1 MFKYKKLLVGFG
13 VGIITTVMWLVS
25 ACTQLGDNTV
35 PNQPTKVVNSSVTNS
50 TTTTEPST
58 LSKATTIVTT
68 PATTQSSAVTTST
81 PASSPTTPA
90 VSTTTTTEPPTV
102 DNSTQTTTT
111 TPFYDVDINTY
122 TLAVTGAVNTSLSL
136 SYAQILAYPS
146 TTQTGR
152 IICPGEEDETN
163 QWTGVPLSAILNA
176 AGVLPGATEVVI
188 TGLDGY
194 YTQLPLATVMDSS
207 AFLAYQ
213 IDGQNLTWER
223 GYPLRLILSNSFVGA
238 NMPRWISS
246 IEVKSSLASYSNSS
260 ATIQNARSN
269 IPTSGSKLCSC
280 FLSATVANYQV
291 VEETDS
297 INDQGGSFSNQVK
310 V

>member
-1 MFKYKKLLVGFG
+1 MFKYKNLVVGFG

-25 ACTQLGDNTV
+25 ACTQLVSSTV
-35 PNQPTKVVNSSVTNS
+35 PNQAPKVVNSSVTNS

-58 LSKATTIVTT
+58 LSKATTIITT
-68 PATTQSSAVTTST
+68 PATTQSSAVTTSAPT
-81 PASSPTTPA
+81 LTPTTPSESA
-90 VSTTTTTEPPTV
+90 TTTTKPPTI

-111 TPFYDVDINTY
+111 TPFYDVDINSY
-122 TLAVTGAVNTSLSL
+122 TLTINGAVNASLSL
-136 SYAQILAYPS
+136 SYAQILAYPP

-152 IICPGEEDETN
+152 IICPGEEDETD
-163 QWTGVPLSAILNA
+163 QWTGVPLSTILNA

-223 GYPLRLILSNSFVGA
+223 GYPLRLILSKSFVGA

-246 IEVKSSLASYSNSS
+246 IEVKSSLASYSNPS

-280 FLSATVANYQV
+280 FLSATVANYKV
-291 VEETDS
+291 VQEADS
-297 INDQGGSFSNQVK
+297 ISDQSDSRSSQEK

>member
-25 ACTQLGDNTV
+25 ACTQLADGTV
-35 PNQPTKVVNSSVTNS
+35 PNQPPKAVNSSVANS

-68 PATTQSSAVTTST
+68 PATTQSSAITTST
-81 PASSPTTPA
+81 PAPSPTTPA
-90 VSTTTTTEPPTV
+90 VSATTTTEPPTV

-152 IICPGEEDETN
+152 IICPGKKMKPIN
-163 QWTGVPLSAILNA
+163 
-176 AGVLPGATEVVI
+176 
-188 TGLDGY
+188 GLGCH
-194 YTQLPLATVMDSS
+194 
-207 AFLAYQ
+207 YQ
-213 IDGQNLTWER
+213 Q
-223 GYPLRLILSNSFVGA
+223 Y
-238 NMPRWISS
+238 
-246 IEVKSSLASYSNSS
+246 
-260 ATIQNARSN
+260 
-269 IPTSGSKLCSC
+269 
-280 FLSATVANYQV
+280 
-291 VEETDS
+291 
-297 INDQGGSFSNQVK
+297 
-310 V
+310 